1 MGDTDNNVAKRLDR
15 RQLLKGSVAG
25 GAALSLGAG
34 AAAGVSASSV
44 SSQPFGSESLPTGL
58 QYQISNGKMSA
69 IVTEEGATLRSLK
82 VKGQEFLVTFPEN
95 QPTTFYHGQVLLP
108 WANRIAGGQYVWN
121 GVTQQLPLNDIS
133 HNSALHGLSHWLNWT
148 VAKHVSDS
156 ITLTVVEHAQ
166 DGYPFVLAFSETYA
180 ITSRGFEVFTTA
192 RNIGTTTAPYGVG
205 HHPYLTLSA
214 GVDVIDTNI
223 LTLPA
228 KSYFLTDANLIIK
241 PPAVSVVGTPFNFLK
256 PRAIGATEMDTNF
269 ADLIYDADG
278 YTRTYLSTANGRV
291 RMTLFFDGQHK
302 YMQAYTSDTVPIAS
316 QIRKALVLEGYTGAT
331 NAFNNGLGLVV
342 LKPGE
347 SITTHWGITIEL

>member
-1 MGDTDNNVAKRLDR
+1 MNNPGNNIVKRLDR
-15 RQLLKGSVAG
+15 RQLIKGTVAG
-25 GAALSLGAG
+25 SAALSLGLATAG
-34 AAAGVSASSV
+34 TTSASAAPAL
-44 SSQPFGSESLPTGL
+44 SSGGEALPTGQ
-58 QYQISNGKMSA
+58 QYEISNGKMSA

-82 VKGQEFLVTFPEN
+82 AKGQELLVTFSQD

-108 WANRIAGGQYVWN
+108 WANRIAGGQYVWD

-148 VAKHVSDS
+148 VEKQQRDN

-166 DGYPFVLAFSETYA
+166 DGYPFVLTFRETYA
-180 ITSRGFEVFTTA
+180 LTAQGFEVFTTA
-192 RNIGTTTAPYGVG
+192 TNIGTTAAPYGVG

-214 GVDVIDTNI
+214 GEEPINTNI
-223 LTLPA
+223 LQLPA
-228 KSYFLTDANLIIK
+228 RSYFLTDSNLIIL
-241 PPAVSVVGTPFNFLK
+241 PPAVSVVGTQYDFLQ
-256 PRAIGATEMDTNF
+256 PRAIGTTVMDTNF
-269 ADLIYDADG
+269 ADLNYDADG
-278 YTRTYLSTANGRV
+278 YTRTHLSTADGKV
-291 RMTLFFDGQHK
+291 KMTLFFDGQHK

-342 LKPGE
+342 LQPGK